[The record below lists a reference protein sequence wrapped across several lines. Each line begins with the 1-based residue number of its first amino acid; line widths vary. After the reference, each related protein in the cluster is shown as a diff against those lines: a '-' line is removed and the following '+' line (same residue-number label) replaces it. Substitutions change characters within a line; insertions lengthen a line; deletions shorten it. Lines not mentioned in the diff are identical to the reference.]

1 MANNQENKTIDQE
14 ALEKE
19 LNEVVEQQEEKS
31 IEMDSKLSGLLKKEI
46 SDYKK
51 RNKTRAADM
60 ISIFAAHNF
69 YANGFT
75 PVELRTTLEDLGPTY
90 VKIGQIMS
98 SRVDLLPEAYCK
110 ELEKLRQNVKP
121 LDPEV
126 AKAVIEQE
134 TGKSIDEIYSEFR
147 DEPLGSASMGQVH
160 YAVLKDGTPVVTKV
174 QRPLIAD
181 MMHEDYKL
189 LKKLAG
195 LVNVVVDSEDDQ
207 MIDLVS
213 VIEELEKV
221 TDEELD
227 CRIEAN
233 NTKFFKE
240 NCIEDEE
247 KITCPTVYDELTTER
262 IFTMS
267 FVDGY
272 TISHKDRIVADGY
285 DPVEI
290 GHAIAENFVHQVLD
304 VGWFHADPH
313 QGNIMLSHGKPYW
326 IDFGMIGHVTD
337 KDIDTIQNII
347 LSLLSADAEEVVNG
361 IMALGASSAKTNRDK
376 LVEDAQMFLD
386 KYSGTKGISDIDM
399 TTLIDEITDLASK
412 HHITLPGQ
420 FTMLGRS
427 ILAIEGVIEQ
437 LCPELDLFK
446 LLSDKMIERNKKDFD
461 IKEIA
466 LNFGKEL
473 LSTGKKVF
481 KIPGLTADSLQML
494 AKGKMKMNMELTG
507 IDEPLEKIGQFVKYI
522 VLALLACILFIGS
535 CILASVDLQPK
546 TSNGMP
552 LISIGGIIFAIA
564 LAIYSVG
571 KMSKKK

>member
-1 MANNQENKTIDQE
+1 MAKNEKKKIDKE
-14 ALEKE
+14 KLKKE
-19 LNEVVEQQEEKS
+19 LESIKTESKGDRKEMGAKLKS
-31 IEMDSKLSGLLKKEI
+31 LLKKEL
-46 SDYKK
+46 DEYRK
-51 RNKTRAADM
+51 REKTRAADM

-69 YANGFT
+69 YANGFS
-75 PVELRTTLEDLGPTY
+75 PEELRTTLEDLGPTY

-126 AKAVIEQE
+126 AKAVIEEE
-134 TGKSIDEIYSEFR
+134 TGKTIDELYIEFR

-181 MMHEDYKL
+181 MMHEDFKL

-195 LVNVVVDSEDDQ
+195 LVNSVSDDDGDQ

-227 CRIEAN
+227 CRIEAE

-240 NCIEDEE
+240 HCIEDEE

-272 TISHKDRIVADGY
+272 TISHKDRIIKDGY
-285 DPVEI
+285 DPVKI
-290 GHAIAENFVHQVLD
+290 GHAVAENFVHQVLD

-326 IDFGMIGHVTD
+326 IDFGMIGHVSD
-337 KDIDTIQNII
+337 KDIDTIQSLI
-347 LSLLSADAEEVVNG
+347 LALLGGEAEEVVNG
-361 IMALGASSAKTNRDK
+361 IMALGAASAKTDRDK
-376 LVEDAQMFLD
+376 LIEDADIFLN

-399 TTLIDEITDLASK
+399 STLIDEITELASK

-420 FTMLGRS
+420 FTMLGRA

-446 LLSDKMIERNKKDFD
+446 LLSDKMIERNKKDFN

-466 LNFGKEL
+466 INLGKEL
-473 LSTGKKVF
+473 LGTGKKIG
-481 KIPGLTADSLQML
+481 KIPGLIADSLGGL
-494 AKGKMKMNMELTG
+494 SKGKMKINFELTG
-507 IDEPLEKIGQFVKYI
+507 YEEPLERIGIFVKYV
-522 VLALLACILFIGS
+522 VLSLIACVLFIGG
-535 CILASVDLQPK
+535 CILASVDIQPK
-546 TSNGMP
+546 TENGMP
-552 LISIGGIIFAIA
+552 LLAIGCIVFAIA
-564 LAIYSVG
+564 LAIYSIG
-571 KMSKKK
+571 KLTKKK